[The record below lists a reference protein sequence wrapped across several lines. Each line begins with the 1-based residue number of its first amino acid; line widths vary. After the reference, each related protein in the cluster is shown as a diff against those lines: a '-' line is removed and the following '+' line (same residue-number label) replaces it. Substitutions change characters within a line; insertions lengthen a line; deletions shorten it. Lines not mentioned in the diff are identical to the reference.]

1 MSTPHGPDVS
11 GQSGEQEN
19 PVPQQP
25 QETSAPHADA
35 PQFVPPGG
43 QQPQG
48 GHASGNPNALNQ
60 GPGQQGS
67 YQGPSQNSQQGPGS
81 SRQGPPQQG
90 PGQGYTGQQPIY
102 AAGPLQQ
109 GAGNPVE
116 KSKTPLWIGLG
127 LVAVVVVVALVLVLS
142 GVFSNKT
149 AAEGTV
155 PNCPRTPRK
164 QPRPLL

>member
-60 GPGQQGS
+60 GPGQQGP
-67 YQGPSQNSQQGPGS
+67 YQGPSQNSQQDPGS

-90 PGQGYTGQQPIY
+90 PGQGT
-102 AAGPLQQ
+102 Q
-109 GAGNPVE
+109 GSN
-116 KSKTPLWIGLG
+116 LYMRR
-127 LVAVVVVVALVLVLS
+127 VLS
-142 GVFSNKT
+142 SRGQ
-149 AAEGTV
+149 GTRWKSRR
-155 PNCPRTPRK
+155 PRCG
-164 QPRPLL
+164 LAWVL